1 MPPPTDDVPLSRRVE
16 LGRLEMESNWQLRQE
31 NVLPLE
37 TAWNEGRFYG
47 LVLKGRQRF
56 TAIQRAG
63 IFVMGLQL
71 IGVASSMFLVDGP
84 IPQVGPS
91 LKSVYHR
98 FPNVDLYR
106 MPVLLL
112 AVVLGI
118 RFCWVAVRGASTD
131 RVETRSKSADG
142 SPGPE

>member
-1 MPPPTDDVPLSRRVE
+1 MPPPTDDTPLAREVE

-56 TAIQRAG
+56 TGFQRAG
-63 IFVMGLQL
+63 IFVMGLQA
-71 IGVASSMFLVDGP
+71 IGVASSMLLLDWP

-98 FPNVDLYR
+98 FPNADLYR

-112 AVVLGI
+112 VVVLGM

-131 RVETRSKSADG
+131 STQTPSK
-142 SPGPE
+142 PEDKLASS